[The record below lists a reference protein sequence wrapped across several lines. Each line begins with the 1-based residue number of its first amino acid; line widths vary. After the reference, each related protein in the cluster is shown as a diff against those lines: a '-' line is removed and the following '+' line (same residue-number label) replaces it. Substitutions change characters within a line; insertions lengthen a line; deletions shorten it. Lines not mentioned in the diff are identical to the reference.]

1 MATMRPSPRNAG
13 TGSARQNRED
23 PKPPPAKRG
32 KRLSSSAKRDIAW
45 AMKQQPGE
53 NTGSIIVHGVKI
65 LYTSPMVSTGGAS
78 KTSAP
83 GGQTNAT
90 AETPLNSR
98 QRRSKKRAEEHF
110 KNFPQGKSNT
120 SASEDGPEVPARTAA
135 PEAPAATSQQ
145 ARTAEA
151 APRAQDAQREGD
163 VAMDDAPNGGADGKG
178 SSSETRRRSGG
189 FQRGGGRGR
198 GGSK

>member
-23 PKPPPAKRG
+23 PKPPPVKRG

-45 AMKQQPGE
+45 AMKQQPGD

-65 LYTSPMVSTGGAS
+65 LYTSPMVSTNGAS
-78 KTSAP
+78 KTKAS
-83 GGQTNAT
+83 GDQKDAT
-90 AETPLNSR
+90 AEKPLNSR
-98 QRRSKKRAEEHF
+98 QRRSRKRAEEHF
-110 KNFPQGKSNT
+110 KHFPQGKSNS
-120 SASEDGPEVPARTAA
+120 SATMDGPEAPARTAA
-135 PEAPAATSQQ
+135 PEGPAATSQQ
-145 ARTAEA
+145 AGTAAA

-163 VAMDDAPNGGADGKG
+163 VTMNDAPHGGADGKG
-178 SSSETRRRSGG
+178 SSSEKGRRSGG
-189 FQRGGGRGR
+189 SQRGGGHGR